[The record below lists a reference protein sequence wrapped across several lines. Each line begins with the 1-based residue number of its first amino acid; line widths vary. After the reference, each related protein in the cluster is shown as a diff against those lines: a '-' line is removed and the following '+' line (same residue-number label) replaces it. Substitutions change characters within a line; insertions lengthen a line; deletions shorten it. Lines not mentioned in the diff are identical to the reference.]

1 MLAKEEQMEHWICIT
16 CGTQYPAS
24 QTPPQGCPIC
34 LDQRQY
40 VRHEGQAWT
49 TLAAMHQDG
58 FHNTLRTLESGLTG
72 IGTQPSFAIAQR
84 ALLLQPYPA
93 NLLFDFLALIYYRT

>member
-1 MLAKEEQMEHWICIT
+1 MEYWICIT

-24 QTPPQGCPIC
+24 LTPPQGCPIC

-49 TLAAMHQDG
+49 TMAAMQQDG
-58 FHNTLRTLESGLTG
+58 FHNTFRSLEPGLIPIRILNG
-72 IGTQPSFAIAQR
+72 NIKMGEAG
-84 ALLLQPYPA
+84 
-93 NLLFDFLALIYYRT
+93 

>member
-1 MLAKEEQMEHWICIT
+1 MEYWICIT

-24 QTPPQGCPIC
+24 LTPPQGCPIC

-49 TLAAMHQDG
+49 TMAAMQQDG
-58 FHNTLRTLESGLTG
+58 FRNTLRPLESGL
-72 IGTQPSFAIAQR
+72 ILKR
-84 ALLLQPYPA
+84 LLCGKIKR
-93 NLLFDFLALIYYRT
+93 NSTWKE